1 MTGNRVLLLMCVVFT
16 AVPVV
21 VEWAGGS
28 QQPSKSPG
36 LALLLDWPFP
46 YAYWLL
52 MAAAFGLHGLL
63 TDRGTPA
70 RRTVAALKGVFVGAM
85 GFVLVLLIVTQVHL
99 R

>member
-1 MTGNRVLLLMCVVFT
+1 MNANRVL
-16 AVPVV
+16 
-21 VEWAGGS
+21 
-28 QQPSKSPG
+28 
-36 LALLLDWPFP
+36 
-46 YAYWLL
+46 LL

-63 TDRGTPA
+63 TVRGTPA